1 MVCFFSTLLINFV
14 GTSHVITGYDRFL
27 AGRSVKLLHTKDG
40 GGGQASSSLA
50 YPFLCILFI
59 SSSIRVQHDGSR

>member
-40 GGGQASSSLA
+40 GGVTRGGAWL
-50 YPFLCILFI
+50 PTL
-59 SSSIRVQHDGSR
+59 